1 MCENISKRGKHK
13 MSVLATPKKN
23 SYIVKKAEAPKI
35 INSKNSSNDNATMK
49 ERAHKFALNNLK
61 KNF

>member
-1 MCENISKRGKHK
+1 

-23 SYIVKKAEAPKI
+23 SYIVKKAVAYKI
-35 INSKNSSNDNATMK
+35 INSKNSSGDASVVR
-49 ERAHKFALNNLK
+49 ERARKFALNNLK

>member
-1 MCENISKRGKHK
+1 MCENLSNRRKYK

-23 SYIVKKAEAPKI
+23 SYIVKKAYASKI
-35 INSKNSSNDNATMK
+35 INSKNSSSDVSTIK
-49 ERAHKFALNNLK
+49 ERAQKFVLNNLK

>member
-1 MCENISKRGKHK
+1 MCINATGGRRYK

-23 SYIVKKAEAPKI
+23 SYIVKKAVAYKI
-35 INSKNSSNDNATMK
+35 INSKNSSGDASVVR
-49 ERAHKFALNNLK
+49 ERARKFALNNLK